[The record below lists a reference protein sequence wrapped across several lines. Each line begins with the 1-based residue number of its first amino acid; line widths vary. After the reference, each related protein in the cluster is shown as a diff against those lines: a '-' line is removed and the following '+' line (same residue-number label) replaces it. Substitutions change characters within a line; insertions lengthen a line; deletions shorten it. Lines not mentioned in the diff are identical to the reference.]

1 VFLDRGGGTT
11 HDGLCALV
19 DVYESET
26 LGTFMVCLIGA
37 ERLEVV
43 WGIVRLTT
51 NETAEEGGDDGL
63 RDNDLVVN
71 RSPLKV
77 EELHANRLGL
87 EDMADM
93 VRVDSVLTDEPLEDV
108 ETLWGELV
116 NAALLKEVG

>member
-1 VFLDRGGGTT
+1 MFLNCGGGAT
-11 HDGLCALV
+11 HDGLRALG
-19 DVYESET
+19 DVHESET
-26 LGTFMVCLIGA
+26 LGTFLVCRVGTK
-37 ERLEVV
+37 RLEVI
-43 WGIVRLTT
+43 WGVIRLTA
-51 NETAEEGGDDGL
+51 NETAEESGDDGL
-63 RDNDLVVN
+63 RDDDLVVN

-93 VRVDSVLTDEPLEDV
+93 VRVDSILADEPLENM